1 MDRPALSSTHHARLL
16 KKAQAPAMTEMTDV
30 TAELAAETPL
40 SASQAGLPPIL
51 MHRGFLLLM
60 LGSFAAFLGEQLTT
74 VALPWLVLKLSNNS
88 LALGTVVAVMALPKI
103 LFLVLAGVVV
113 DRHSPRAVLIWA
125 LAGGTVLLAAVGA
138 MLMYG
143 LLVLW
148 MVYLFAC
155 GMGLAGAFAIPAR
168 VAMLPRLID
177 PRQLQPAN
185 AILMGITQV
194 SLLGGPLL
202 AGLLAASADGLG
214 LVFLL
219 NACCFLLATVTVPRL
234 QPRPQ
239 AAQDAHVPQ
248 HHVPLLATIVPAAKW
263 LWSDG
268 VLRTLIG
275 YWAVVTLLLAG
286 PVQVGLPLWVER
298 QLGGGA
304 SAFGILIAANGLGQL
319 IGIVGSGLR
328 TRKAIHLGVAVC
340 LIDALAGLAVF
351 GMGFTHV
358 LEVGL
363 VLMLAIGV
371 GAGYVQ
377 VGLFTWIQRRIPTEL
392 HGRVLSILMLVL
404 ITIAPLSALLAGY
417 LILYLT
423 PSRLFIY
430 SGMLLSLFAL
440 LMLMHPKLRKLRN

>member
-1 MDRPALSSTHHARLL
+1 
-16 KKAQAPAMTEMTDV
+16 MTEMTE
-30 TAELAAETPL
+30 ELAAENVVP
-40 SASQAGLPPIL
+40 ADQAGLPPVL
-51 MHRGFLLLM
+51 LHRGFLLLM

-74 VALPWLVLKLSNNS
+74 VALPWLVLKLSNDS
-88 LALGTVVAVMALPKI
+88 VALGTVLAVMALPKI

-113 DRHSPRAVLIWA
+113 DRHSPRTVLISA
-125 LAGGTVLLAAVGA
+125 LAGGTFLLTAVGA
-138 MLMYG
+138 MLLHD
-143 LLVLW
+143 LLALW

-185 AILMGITQV
+185 AMLMGITQV
-194 SLLGGPLL
+194 SMLGGPLL

-219 NACCFLLATVTVPRL
+219 NACCFLLATITVPRL

-239 AAQDAHVPQ
+239 AAPD

-263 LWSDG
+263 LWSDR
-268 VLRTLIG
+268 VLRTLIS
-275 YWAVVTLLLAG
+275 YWAAVTLLLAG
-286 PVQVGLPLWVER
+286 PVQVGLPLWVDR

-319 IGIVGSGLR
+319 IGIVCSGLR
-328 TRKAIHLGVAVC
+328 ARKVVHLGVAVC
-340 LIDALAGLAVF
+340 LIDGLAGMAVL

-363 VLMLAIGV
+363 ALMLAVGV

-392 HGRVLSILMLVL
+392 HGRVLSILMLIL
-404 ITIAPLSALLAGY
+404 ITIAPLSALVAGY
-417 LILYLT
+417 LILYVT
-423 PSRLFIY
+423 PSQLFIY
-430 SGMLLSLFAL
+430 SGMLLSLFAM
-440 LMLMHPKLRKLRN
+440 LMLLHPDLRKLRN

>member
-1 MDRPALSSTHHARLL
+1 
-16 KKAQAPAMTEMTDV
+16 MTEMTE
-30 TAELAAETPL
+30 ELAAENAVP
-40 SASQAGLPPIL
+40 ADRAGLPPVL
-51 MHRGFLLLM
+51 LHRGFLLLM
-60 LGSFAAFLGEQLTT
+60 VGSFAAFLGEQLTT
-74 VALPWLVLKLSNNS
+74 VALPWLVLKLSNDS
-88 LALGTVVAVMALPKI
+88 LALGTVLAVVAVPKI

-113 DRHSPRAVLIWA
+113 DRHSPRTVLVCA
-125 LAGGTVLLAAVGA
+125 LAGGTVLLTAVGA
-138 MLMYG
+138 MLLHD
-143 LLVLW
+143 LLALW

-185 AILMGITQV
+185 AMLMGVTQV
-194 SLLGGPLL
+194 SMLGGPLL

-239 AAQDAHVPQ
+239 PAQS

-263 LWSDG
+263 LWSDR
-268 VLRTLIG
+268 VLRTLIS

-286 PVQVGLPLWVER
+286 PVQVGLPLWVDR

-319 IGIVGSGLR
+319 VGIVCSGLR
-328 TRKAIHLGVAVC
+328 ARKVANLGVAVC
-340 LIDALAGLAVF
+340 LIDGLAGMAVL

-358 LEVGL
+358 LEAGL
-363 VLMLAIGV
+363 ALMLAVGV

-392 HGRVLSILMLVL
+392 HGRVLSILMLIL
-404 ITIAPLSALLAGY
+404 ITIAPLSALIAGY
-417 LILYLT
+417 LILYVT
-423 PSRLFIY
+423 PSQLFIY
-430 SGMLLSLFAL
+430 SGMLLSLFAM
-440 LMLMHPKLRKLRN
+440 LMLLHPDLRKLRN

>member
-1 MDRPALSSTHHARLL
+1 
-16 KKAQAPAMTEMTDV
+16 MTEMTE
-30 TAELAAETPL
+30 ELAAENAVP
-40 SASQAGLPPIL
+40 ADQAGLPPVL
-51 MHRGFLLLM
+51 LHRGFLLLM

-74 VALPWLVLKLSNNS
+74 VALPWLVLKLSNDS
-88 LALGTVVAVMALPKI
+88 LALGTVLAVMALPKI

-113 DRHSPRAVLIWA
+113 DRHSPRAVLICA
-125 LAGGTVLLAAVGA
+125 LAGGTVLLTGVGA
-138 MLMYG
+138 MLLHD
-143 LLVLW
+143 LLALW

-185 AILMGITQV
+185 AMLMGVTQV
-194 SLLGGPLL
+194 SMLGGPLL

-219 NACCFLLATVTVPRL
+219 NACCFLLATITVPRL
-234 QPRPQ
+234 QPRPRP
-239 AAQDAHVPQ
+239 AQD
-248 HHVPLLATIVPAAKW
+248 HHGSLLASIVPAAKW
-263 LWSDG
+263 LWSDS
-268 VLRTLIG
+268 VLRTLIS

-286 PVQVGLPLWVER
+286 PVQVGLPLWVDR

-319 IGIVGSGLR
+319 IGIVCSGLR
-328 TRKAIHLGVAVC
+328 ARKVAHLGVAVC
-340 LIDALAGLAVF
+340 LIDGLAGMAVL

-363 VLMLAIGV
+363 ALMLAVGV

-392 HGRVLSILMLVL
+392 HGRVLSILMLIL
-404 ITIAPLSALLAGY
+404 ITIAPLSALIAGY
-417 LILYLT
+417 LILYVT
-423 PSRLFIY
+423 PSQLFIY
-430 SGMLLSLFAL
+430 SGVLLSLFAM
-440 LMLMHPKLRKLRN
+440 LMLLHPDLRKLRN

>member
-1 MDRPALSSTHHARLL
+1 
-16 KKAQAPAMTEMTDV
+16 MTEMTE
-30 TAELAAETPL
+30 ELAAENAVP
-40 SASQAGLPPIL
+40 ADRAGPPPVL
-51 MHRGFLLLM
+51 LYRGFLLLM

-88 LALGTVVAVMALPKI
+88 LALGTVLAVMAVPKI
-103 LFLVLAGVVV
+103 LFLVFAGVVV
-113 DRHSPRAVLIWA
+113 DRHSPRTVLTCA
-125 LAGGTVLLAAVGA
+125 LAGGTVLLTAVGA
-138 MLMYG
+138 MLLHD
-143 LLVLW
+143 LLALW

-185 AILMGITQV
+185 AMLMGVTQV
-194 SLLGGPLL
+194 SMLGGPLL

-219 NACCFLLATVTVPRL
+219 NACCFLLAAITVPRL
-234 QPRPQ
+234 QPHRQTAP
-239 AAQDAHVPQ
+239 D

-263 LWSDG
+263 LWSDR
-268 VLRTLIG
+268 VLRTLIS
-275 YWAVVTLLLAG
+275 YWGVVTLLLAG
-286 PVQVGLPLWVER
+286 PVQVGLPLWVDR

-319 IGIVGSGLR
+319 AGIVCSGLR
-328 TRKAIHLGVAVC
+328 ARKTASLGVAVC
-340 LIDALAGLAVF
+340 LIDGLAGMAVL

-363 VLMLAIGV
+363 ALMLAVGV

-392 HGRVLSILMLVL
+392 HGRVLSILMLIL
-404 ITIAPLSALLAGY
+404 ITIAPLSALIAGY

-430 SGMLLSLFAL
+430 SGMLLSLFAM
-440 LMLMHPKLRKLRN
+440 LMLLHPDLRKLRN

>member
-1 MDRPALSSTHHARLL
+1 
-16 KKAQAPAMTEMTDV
+16 MTEMTE
-30 TAELAAETPL
+30 ELAAENAVP
-40 SASQAGLPPIL
+40 ADQAGLPPVL
-51 MHRGFLLLM
+51 LHRGFLLLM

-74 VALPWLVLKLSNNS
+74 VALPWLVLKLSNDS
-88 LALGTVVAVMALPKI
+88 LALGTVLAAMAAPKI

-113 DRHSPRAVLIWA
+113 DRHSPRAVLTCA

-138 MLMYG
+138 MLLHD
-143 LLVLW
+143 LLALW

-185 AILMGITQV
+185 AMLMGITQV
-194 SLLGGPLL
+194 SMLGGPLL

-234 QPRPQ
+234 LPRPQ
-239 AAQDAHVPQ
+239 PAPD

-268 VLRTLIG
+268 VLRTLIS

-286 PVQVGLPLWVER
+286 PVQVGLPLWVDR

-319 IGIVGSGLR
+319 VGIVCSGLR
-328 TRKAIHLGVAVC
+328 ARKVVHLGITVC
-340 LIDALAGLAVF
+340 LIDGLAGMAVL
-351 GMGFTHV
+351 GMGFAHV

-363 VLMLAIGV
+363 ALMLAVGV

-392 HGRVLSILMLVL
+392 HGRVLSILMLIL
-404 ITIAPLSALLAGY
+404 ITIAPLSALIAGY
-417 LILYLT
+417 LILYVT
-423 PSRLFIY
+423 PSQLFMY
-430 SGMLLSLFAL
+430 SGMLLSLFAM
-440 LMLMHPKLRKLRN
+440 LMLLHPDLRKLRN

>member
-1 MDRPALSSTHHARLL
+1 
-16 KKAQAPAMTEMTDV
+16 MTEMIK
-30 TAELAAETPL
+30 ELAAETAVP
-40 SASQAGLPPIL
+40 AGQAGLPPIL

-60 LGSFAAFLGEQLTT
+60 LGCFAAFLGEQLTT
-74 VALPWLVLKLSNNS
+74 VALPWLVLKLSNDS

-103 LFLVLAGVVV
+103 LFLVVAGVLV
-113 DRHSPRAVLIWA
+113 DRHSPRTVLICA
-125 LAGGTVLLAAVGA
+125 SAGGMVLLAGVGV
-138 MLMYG
+138 MLMYD
-143 LLVLW
+143 LLALW
-148 MVYLFAC
+148 MMYLFAC

-168 VAMLPRLID
+168 VAILPRLID

-202 AGLLAASADGLG
+202 AGLLAASTDGLG

-234 QPRPQ
+234 QPR
-239 AAQDAHVPQ
+239 AQPAPDHQVA
-248 HHVPLLATIVPAAKW
+248 LLASIVPAAKW

-268 VLRTLIG
+268 VLRTLIS

-286 PVQVGLPLWVER
+286 PVQVGLPLWVDR

-319 IGIVGSGLR
+319 IGIVFSGLR
-328 TRKAIHLGVAVC
+328 ARKVVHLGVAVC
-340 LIDALAGLAVF
+340 VIDGLAGLAVF
-351 GMGFTHV
+351 GMGFTHM

-363 VLMLAIGV
+363 ALMLAVGV

-417 LILYLT
+417 LILYVT
-423 PSRLFIY
+423 PSQLFMY
-430 SGMLLSLFAL
+430 GGLLLSLFAM
-440 LMLMHPKLRKLRN
+440 LMLLHPKLRKLRN